1 MKDTPADSD
10 GSVVETEG
18 ESAGA
23 VNGIAEKVLQSNGL
37 ESEIGQSVSENLV
50 ETILK
55 PDCKVT
61 GCLEGVWL
69 LPPAG
74 RHILIF

>member
-50 ETILK
+50 ETSL
-55 PDCKVT
+55 
-61 GCLEGVWL
+61 
-69 LPPAG
+69 
-74 RHILIF
+74 